1 MAVVVGTTY
10 MVNGWCNIHG
20 QWLVQ
25 LTWSVVG
32 TTYIVNGWY
41 NLHGQWLV
49 QLTWSMVGTTHM
61 MKSKM
66 ASNIMIYAT
75 QRYWSM
81 VLFATTSDDGM
92 LARDV

>member
-1 MAVVVGTTY
+1 MVDTTYMVNGWYNIHAQCLVQLTWSMVGTTY
-10 MVNGWCNIHG
+10 MVNA
-20 QWLVQ
+20 
-25 LTWSVVG
+25 
-32 TTYIVNGWY
+32 WY

-49 QLTWSMVGTTHM
+49 QHTWSIVGTTHM

-66 ASNIMIYAT
+66 ASNIMIYAI

-92 LARDV
+92 MVRDV